1 MTRQRR
7 EPWKEQLPAV
17 LGVSSA
23 QLYVT
28 SVSRTRDN
36 SRKGRYICNAWRK
49 GRGEELT
56 HRSILEQKDMSSS
69 VQLFRDQK
77 YHELKGQCI
86 QQRRLFED
94 PEFPA
99 SDESLFYQSA
109 PPRKVEWKRPKDL
122 CEDPRL
128 FVNGISSHDL
138 HQGTL
143 GNCWFVAA
151 CSCLALRK
159 SLWQRVIPDFNEQEW
174 DPKNPEKYAGIFRFR
189 FWCFGEWTEVVVDDL
204 LPTMDG
210 ELIYCHSN
218 VKNEFWSALLEKA
231 YAKLAGSY
239 ESLDGGS
246 AADAIV
252 DFTGAVAESIDL
264 VQGKYGEIISEQI
277 KLFED
282 LLKVHKR
289 GGLISCY
296 ITASSGS
303 TNEMETEMGLVIG
316 HAYSVTAVRKL
327 RLGERLMFSFKAEKL
342 FMIRLR
348 NPWGKREWN
357 GAWSDNSEEWKK
369 VSSSECK
376 SLGLTLEN
384 DGEFWMTF
392 EDWCKNFTDVDIC
405 RIVNTSYFSIHKTW
419 EKKMMRGAWTKNSEP
434 LLNRSGGC
442 FDNKET
448 FLQNPQYIFDVK
460 KTEDKVLVS
469 LQQEDRRKYKKE
481 GKGDSIPIGF
491 EIFKVEDNRSYRL
504 HKLTVQERVATSL
517 YINTRTV
524 FLRRILKQG
533 RYILIPTTYHPGIIT
548 KFILRLFTD
557 VPSKLRELK
566 ADKPKMTCWSLLCG
580 YPRRVTQ
587 IKIHSAEGLQKQ
599 DRSGGAD
606 PYVLIKC
613 ENQNMRSPVQ
623 HDTTSAIFDTQVIF
637 YRKNIDSPII
647 VQVWNSNILCDQF
660 LGQAVLAA
668 SPSDPR
674 EQQTL
679 RLRGRGGREAAEVPG
694 HITVKVFSSDDL
706 VEL

>member
-1 MTRQRR
+1 M
-7 EPWKEQLPAV
+7 
-17 LGVSSA
+17 
-23 QLYVT
+23 
-28 SVSRTRDN
+28 
-36 SRKGRYICNAWRK
+36 
-49 GRGEELT
+49 
-56 HRSILEQKDMSSS
+56 HRSVPEQKDMSSP
-69 VQLFRDQK
+69 VKLFRGQK
-77 YHELKGQCI
+77 YHELKEQCI
-86 QQRRLFED
+86 QQRWLFED
-94 PEFPA
+94 SEFPA

-122 CEDPRL
+122 CEDPHL

-159 SLWQRVIPDFNEQEW
+159 TLWQRVIPDFNEQEW

-204 LPTMDG
+204 LPTVDG

-239 ESLDGGS
+239 EALDGGS

-264 VQGKYGEIISEQI
+264 VQGKYGEIISEQM

-289 GGLISCY
+289 GGLISCS

-303 TNEMETEMGLVIG
+303 ANEAETGTGLVVG
-316 HAYSVTAVRKL
+316 HAYSVTAIRKL

-348 NPWGKREWN
+348 NPWGKREWS
-357 GAWSDNSEEWKK
+357 GAWSDK
-369 VSSSECK
+369 
-376 SLGLTLEN
+376 
-384 DGEFWMTF
+384 MTF

-419 EKKMMRGAWTKNSEP
+419 EKKMMLGAWAKNSEP

-442 FDNKET
+442 FDNNET
-448 FLQNPQYIFDVK
+448 FLQNPQYVFDVK

-524 FLRRILKQG
+524 FLKRILKQG
-533 RYILIPTTYHPGIIT
+533 RYVLIPTTYHPGITT

-566 ADKPKMTCWSLLCG
+566 VDKPKMTCWSLLCG

-613 ENQNMRSPVQ
+613 ENQNVRSPVQ

-647 VQVWNSNILCDQF
+647 IQVWNSNILCDQF

-679 RLRGRGGREAAEVPG
+679 QLRGRGSREAAEVPG

>member
-1 MTRQRR
+1 
-7 EPWKEQLPAV
+7 
-17 LGVSSA
+17 
-23 QLYVT
+23 
-28 SVSRTRDN
+28 
-36 SRKGRYICNAWRK
+36 
-49 GRGEELT
+49 
-56 HRSILEQKDMSSS
+56 MSSS
-69 VQLFRDQK
+69 VRLFRDQK
-77 YHELKGQCI
+77 YQELKRQCI
-86 QQRRLFED
+86 EHGRLFED

-99 SDESLFYQSA
+99 SDESLFYTRA
-109 PPRKVEWKRPKDL
+109 PPRKVEWKRPKEL

-138 HQGTL
+138 HQGIL

-151 CSCLALRK
+151 CSCLALQET
-159 SLWQRVIPDFNEQEW
+159 LWQKVIPDFKEQEW
-174 DPKNPEKYAGIFRFR
+174 DPKKTENYAGIFRFR

-204 LPTMDG
+204 LPTVDG
-210 ELIYCHSN
+210 KLIYCHSN
-218 VKNEFWSALLEKA
+218 VKNEFWSALLEKS
-231 YAKLAGSY
+231 YAKLAGCY
-239 ESLDGGS
+239 EALDGGS

-252 DFTGAVAESIDL
+252 DFTGAVAESVDL
-264 VQGKYGEIISEQI
+264 IKGKYKETISEQM

-289 GGLISCY
+289 GGLISCS
-296 ITASSGS
+296 ITASSDS
-303 TNEMETEMGLVIG
+303 SNEMETPVGLVVG

-327 RLGERLMFSFKAEKL
+327 RLGERLILSFKAEKL

-369 VSSSECK
+369 VSSSERK
-376 SLGLTLEN
+376 RLGLTVEN

-419 EKKMMRGAWTKNSEP
+419 EKKMMQGAWTKNSEP

-442 FDNKET
+442 FDNRDS

-460 KTEDKVLVS
+460 KTEDKVLIS
-469 LQQEDRRKYKKE
+469 LQQEDQRRYKRE
-481 GKGDSIPIGF
+481 GKGESIPIGF
-491 EIFKVEDNRSYRL
+491 EILKVEDNRSYRL
-504 HKLTVQERVATSL
+504 HKLTVQERVATSM

-524 FLRRILKQG
+524 FLKRVLKQG
-533 RYILIPTTYHPGIIT
+533 RYVLIPTTYHPGIT
-548 KFILRLFTD
+548 TRFILRLFTD

-566 ADKPKMTCWSLLCG
+566 ADKPEMTCWSLLCG

-613 ENQNMRSPVQ
+613 ENQQVRSAVQ
-623 HDTTSAIFDTQVIF
+623 QNTTSAIFDTQVIF
-637 YRKNIDSPII
+637 YRRNIDSPII
-647 VQVWNSNILCDQF
+647 VQVWNSNVLCDQF
-660 LGQAVLAA
+660 LGQALLAA
-668 SPSDPR
+668 SPGDPS
-674 EQQTL
+674 EEQTL
-679 RLRGRGGREAAEVPG
+679 QLRGRGSWEAAEVPG
-694 HITVKVFSSDDL
+694 RITVKVFSSDDL
-706 VEL
+706 VAL

>member
-1 MTRQRR
+1 Q
-7 EPWKEQLPAV
+7 
-17 LGVSSA
+17 
-23 QLYVT
+23 
-28 SVSRTRDN
+28 
-36 SRKGRYICNAWRK
+36 
-49 GRGEELT
+49 
-56 HRSILEQKDMSSS
+56 
-69 VQLFRDQK
+69 
-77 YHELKGQCI
+77 
-86 QQRRLFED
+86 
-94 PEFPA
+94 
-99 SDESLFYQSA
+99 
-109 PPRKVEWKRPKDL
+109 DL
-122 CEDPRL
+122 CEDPHL

-138 HQGTL
+138 HQGIL

-159 SLWQRVIPDFNEQEW
+159 SLWQQVIPDFNEQEW

-189 FWCFGEWTEVVVDDL
+189 FWCLGEWTEVVVDDL

-210 ELIYCHSN
+210 KLIYCHSN
-218 VKNEFWSALLEKA
+218 MKNEFWSALLEKA

-239 ESLDGGS
+239 EALDEGS

-252 DFTGAVAESIDL
+252 DFSGAVAESIDL
-264 VQGKYGEIISEQI
+264 VQGKYGEIISEQMN
-277 KLFED
+277 LFQD

-289 GGLISCY
+289 GGLISCS
-296 ITASSGS
+296 IAASSGRTS
-303 TNEMETEMGLVIG
+303 EAETAMGLVAG
-316 HAYSVTAVRKL
+316 HAYSVTAIRKL
-327 RLGERLMFSFKAEKL
+327 HLGERLVFSFKAEKL

-348 NPWGKREWN
+348 NPWGKKEWN

-369 VSSSECK
+369 VSDSERK
-376 SLGLTLEN
+376 HLGLTLEN

-481 GKGDSIPIGF
+481 GEGDSIPIGF
-491 EIFKVEDNRSYRL
+491 EIFKVEDNRRYRL
-504 HKLTVQERVATSL
+504 HKLTVQERVATSP

-524 FLRRILKQG
+524 FLKRILKQG
-533 RYILIPTTYHPGIIT
+533 CYVLIPTTYLPGIT
-548 KFILRLFTD
+548 TRFILRLFTD

-580 YPRRVTQ
+580 YPCRVTQ
-587 IKIHSAEGLQKQ
+587 IKVHSIEGLQKQ
-599 DRSGGAD
+599 GRSGGAD

-613 ENQNMRSPVQ
+613 ENETVRSPVQ
-623 HDTTSAIFDTQVIF
+623 HNTTSPIFNTQVIF
-637 YRKNIDSPII
+637 YRKNIDSPITI
-647 VQVWNSNILCDQF
+647 QVWNSNILCDQL

-668 SPSDPR
+668 SPSDPG

-679 RLRGRGGREAAEVPG
+679 QLRGRGGREAAEVPG
-694 HITVKVFSSDDL
+694 HITIKVVSSDDF

>member
-1 MTRQRR
+1 
-7 EPWKEQLPAV
+7 
-17 LGVSSA
+17 
-23 QLYVT
+23 
-28 SVSRTRDN
+28 
-36 SRKGRYICNAWRK
+36 
-49 GRGEELT
+49 
-56 HRSILEQKDMSSS
+56 MSSS

-77 YHELKGQCI
+77 YHELKRQCI

-99 SDESLFYQSA
+99 SDESLFYQTA
-109 PPRKVEWKRPKDL
+109 PSRKAEWKRPKDL
-122 CEDPRL
+122 CEDPHL

-151 CSCLALRK
+151 CSCLALRET
-159 SLWQRVIPDFNEQEW
+159 LWQQVIPDFNEQEW
-174 DPKNPEKYAGIFRFR
+174 DAKNPEKYAGIFRFR

-204 LPTMDG
+204 LPTVDG
-210 ELIYCHSN
+210 KLIYCHSN

-239 ESLDGGS
+239 EALDGGS

-264 VQGKYGEIISEQI
+264 VQGKYGEIISEQM

-296 ITASSGS
+296 IAASSGS
-303 TNEMETEMGLVIG
+303 TNEAETEMGLVIG
-316 HAYSVTAVRKL
+316 HAYAVTAIRKL
-327 RLGERLMFSFKAEKL
+327 RLGERLVFSFKAEKL

-357 GAWSDNSEEWKK
+357 GPWSDNSEEWKK
-369 VSSSECK
+369 VNNSERK

-419 EKKMMRGAWTKNSEP
+419 EKKMMHGAWAKNSEP

-442 FDNKET
+442 FDNRET
-448 FLQNPQYIFDVK
+448 FLQNPQVGITVFCEYVFDVK

-491 EIFKVEDNRSYRL
+491 EILKVEDNRSCRL
-504 HKLTVQERVATSL
+504 HKLTVQERVATSP

-524 FLRRILKQG
+524 FLKRILKQG

-613 ENQNMRSPVQ
+613 ENQNIRSSVQ

-647 VQVWNSNILCDQF
+647 VQVWNSNVLCDQF

-668 SPSDPR
+668 LPSDPR
-674 EQQTL
+674 EEQTL
-679 RLRGRGGREAAEVPG
+679 QLRGRGSREAAEVPG

>member
-1 MTRQRR
+1 
-7 EPWKEQLPAV
+7 
-17 LGVSSA
+17 
-23 QLYVT
+23 
-28 SVSRTRDN
+28 
-36 SRKGRYICNAWRK
+36 
-49 GRGEELT
+49 
-56 HRSILEQKDMSSS
+56 MSSS

-77 YHELKGQCI
+77 YQELKGQCI
-86 QQRRLFED
+86 DQRRLFED

-99 SDESLFYQSA
+99 SDESLFYMRA
-109 PPRKVEWKRPKDL
+109 PPRKVEWKRPKEL
-122 CEDPRL
+122 CEDPHL

-151 CSCLALRK
+151 CSCLALQET
-159 SLWQRVIPDFNEQEW
+159 LWQKVIPDFKEQEW
-174 DPKNPEKYAGIFRFR
+174 DPKKPEKYAGIFRFR

-210 ELIYCHSN
+210 KLIYCHSN

-239 ESLDGGS
+239 EALDGGS

-264 VQGKYGEIISEQI
+264 IQGRYKEIISEQM

-282 LLKVHKR
+282 LLKVHER
-289 GGLISCY
+289 GGLISCS

-303 TNEMETEMGLVIG
+303 ANEMETKMGLIIG
-316 HAYSVTAVRKL
+316 HAYSVTAIQKL
-327 RLGERLMFSFKAEKL
+327 RLGERLILSFKAEKL

-369 VSSSECK
+369 VSNSERK
-376 SLGLTLEN
+376 RLGLTVEN

-405 RIVNTSYFSIHKTW
+405 RIVNTSYFSVHKTW

-442 FDNKET
+442 FDNRET

-469 LQQEDRRKYKKE
+469 LQQEDRRRYKKE
-481 GKGDSIPIGF
+481 GKGESIPIGF
-491 EIFKVEDNRSYRL
+491 EILKVEDNRSYRL
-504 HKLTVQERVATSL
+504 HKLTVQERVATSM

-524 FLRRILKQG
+524 FLKRVLKQG
-533 RYILIPTTYHPGIIT
+533 RYVLIPTTYHPGIVT
-548 KFILRLFTD
+548 KFVLRLFTD

-566 ADKPKMTCWSLLCG
+566 ADKPEMTCWSLLCG

-587 IKIHSAEGLQKQ
+587 IKIHSAEDLQKQ

-613 ENQNMRSPVQ
+613 ENQQVRSAIQ
-623 HDTTSAIFDTQVIF
+623 QDTTSAVFDTQVIF
-637 YRKNIDSPII
+637 YRRNIDSPIV
-647 VQVWNSNILCDQF
+647 VQVWNSNVLCDQF
-660 LGQAVLAA
+660 LGQALLAA
-668 SPSDPR
+668 SPGDPR

-679 RLRGRGGREAAEVPG
+679 QLRGRGSQEAAEVPG
-694 HITVKVFSSDDL
+694 RITVKVFSSDDL

>member
-1 MTRQRR
+1 
-7 EPWKEQLPAV
+7 
-17 LGVSSA
+17 
-23 QLYVT
+23 
-28 SVSRTRDN
+28 
-36 SRKGRYICNAWRK
+36 
-49 GRGEELT
+49 
-56 HRSILEQKDMSSS
+56 MSSS
-69 VQLFRDQK
+69 VRLFRDQK
-77 YHELKGQCI
+77 YKELKGQCI
-86 QQRRLFED
+86 EHGRLFED
-94 PEFPA
+94 PDFPA
-99 SDESLFYQSA
+99 SDESLFYTTA
-109 PPRKVEWKRPKDL
+109 PPRKVEWKRPKEL

-138 HQGTL
+138 HQGIL

-151 CSCLALRK
+151 CSCLALQET
-159 SLWQRVIPDFNEQEW
+159 LWQKVIPDFKEQEW
-174 DPKNPEKYAGIFRFR
+174 DPKKTEKYAGIFRFR

-204 LPTMDG
+204 LPTVDG
-210 ELIYCHSN
+210 KLIYCHSN

-231 YAKLAGSY
+231 YAKMAGSY
-239 ESLDGGS
+239 EALDGGS

-252 DFTGAVAESIDL
+252 DFTGAVAESVDL
-264 VQGKYGEIISEQI
+264 IKGKYKETISEQM
-277 KLFED
+277 KLFEE

-289 GGLISCY
+289 GGLISCS
-296 ITASSGS
+296 IAASSGFA
-303 TNEMETEMGLVIG
+303 NEMETATGLVIG

-327 RLGERLMFSFKAEKL
+327 RLGERLILSFKAEKL

-376 SLGLTLEN
+376 RLGLTVEN

-419 EKKMMRGAWTKNSEP
+419 EKKMMQGAWTKNSEP

-442 FDNKET
+442 FDNRDT

-469 LQQEDRRKYKKE
+469 LQQEDRRRYKKE
-481 GKGDSIPIGF
+481 GKGESIPIGF
-491 EIFKVEDNRSYRL
+491 EILKVEDNRRYRL
-504 HKLTVQERVATSL
+504 HKLTVQERVATSM

-524 FLRRILKQG
+524 FLKRVLKQG
-533 RYILIPTTYHPGIIT
+533 RYMLIPTTYHPGIIT

-566 ADKPKMTCWSLLCG
+566 ADKPQMTCWRLLCG

-613 ENQNMRSPVQ
+613 ENQQVRSVVQ
-623 HDTTSAIFDTQVIF
+623 QDATSAVFDTQVIF

-647 VQVWNSNILCDQF
+647 IQVWNSNVLCDQF
-660 LGQAVLAA
+660 LGQALLAA
-668 SPSDPR
+668 SPGDPR
-674 EQQTL
+674 EEQTL
-679 RLRGRGGREAAEVPG
+679 QLQGRGSREAAEVPG
-694 HITVKVFSSDDL
+694 RITIKVFSSDDL
-706 VEL
+706 VAL

>member
-1 MTRQRR
+1 
-7 EPWKEQLPAV
+7 
-17 LGVSSA
+17 
-23 QLYVT
+23 
-28 SVSRTRDN
+28 
-36 SRKGRYICNAWRK
+36 
-49 GRGEELT
+49 
-56 HRSILEQKDMSSS
+56 MSSS

-77 YHELKGQCI
+77 YHELKGQCV
-86 QQRRLFED
+86 QHRRLFED

-99 SDESLFYQSA
+99 SDQSLFYRTA
-109 PPRKVEWKRPKDL
+109 PSRKVEWKRPKDL

-138 HQGTL
+138 HQGKV

-159 SLWQRVIPDFNEQEW
+159 NLWQQVIPDFKEQEW
-174 DPKNPEKYAGIFRFR
+174 DPKHPEKYAGIFRFR

-204 LPTMDG
+204 LPTVNG

-218 VKNEFWSALLEKA
+218 VHNEFWSALLEKA

-239 ESLDGGS
+239 EALDGGS

-264 VQGKYGEIISEQI
+264 VQGSYGEVISEQM
-277 KLFED
+277 KLFEE
-282 LLKVHKR
+282 LLKVHRR

-296 ITASSGS
+296 IAASDGRSS
-303 TNEMETEMGLVIG
+303 EAETEMGLVIG

-327 RLGERLMFSFKAEKL
+327 RLGERLTFSFKAEKL

-357 GAWSDNSEEWKK
+357 GAWSDEDDCCRGCVPSPQSTRGNHWAVLSQP
-369 VSSSECK
+369 VF
-376 SLGLTLEN
+376 G
-384 DGEFWMTF
+384 MTF
-392 EDWCKNFTDVDIC
+392 EDWCKNFTDVDVC
-405 RIVNTSYFSIHKTW
+405 RVVNTSYFSIHKTW
-419 EKKMMRGAWTKNSEP
+419 ERKMMRGAWEKHSEA

-448 FLQNPQYIFDVK
+448 FLQNPQRRGRLDLRK
-460 KTEDKVLVS
+460 KLCAERVAGHWTRLPREGVESPS
-469 LQQEDRRKYKKE
+469 LE
-481 GKGDSIPIGF
+481 GF
-491 EIFKVEDNRSYRL
+491 RNQVEDNRSYRL
-504 HKLTVQERVATSL
+504 HKLTVQERAATSP
-517 YINTRTV
+517 YINTRSV
-524 FLRRILKQG
+524 FLKRVLKQG
-533 RYILIPTTYHPGIIT
+533 RYVLIPTTYHPGMAT
-548 KFILRLFTD
+548 RFILRLFTD

-566 ADKPKMTCWSLLCG
+566 ADKPRMTCWSLLYG

-587 IKIHSAEGLQKQ
+587 IKILSAEDLQKQ

-613 ENQNMRSPVQ
+613 ENQTVRSPVQ
-623 HDTTSAIFDTQVIF
+623 PDTTSAIFNTQVIF
-637 YRKNIDSPII
+637 YRRNVDSPVVI
-647 VQVWNSNILCDQF
+647 QVWNSNILCDQF

-674 EQQTL
+674 LPQTL
-679 RLRGRGGREAAEVPG
+679 QLRGRGSREAAEVPG
-694 HITVKVFSSDDL
+694 RITVKVLTSDDL

>member
-1 MTRQRR
+1 
-7 EPWKEQLPAV
+7 
-17 LGVSSA
+17 
-23 QLYVT
+23 
-28 SVSRTRDN
+28 
-36 SRKGRYICNAWRK
+36 
-49 GRGEELT
+49 
-56 HRSILEQKDMSSS
+56 MSSS

-122 CEDPRL
+122 CEDPHL

-159 SLWQRVIPDFNEQEW
+159 TLWQQVIPDFNEQEW

-210 ELIYCHSN
+210 RLIYCHSN

-264 VQGKYGEIISEQI
+264 VQGKYGEIISEQM

-289 GGLISCY
+289 GGLISCS

-316 HAYSVTAVRKL
+316 HAYSVTAIRKL
-327 RLGERLMFSFKAEKL
+327 RLGERLMLSFKAEKL

-419 EKKMMRGAWTKNSEP
+419 EKKMMHGAWTKNSEP

-481 GKGDSIPIGF
+481 GKGDSIPI
-491 EIFKVEDNRSYRL
+491 
-504 HKLTVQERVATSL
+504 VATSL

-524 FLRRILKQG
+524 FLKRILKQG

-647 VQVWNSNILCDQF
+647 VQVWNSNVLCDQF

-679 RLRGRGGREAAEVPG
+679 QLRGRGSREAAEVPG

>member
-1 MTRQRR
+1 
-7 EPWKEQLPAV
+7 
-17 LGVSSA
+17 
-23 QLYVT
+23 
-28 SVSRTRDN
+28 
-36 SRKGRYICNAWRK
+36 
-49 GRGEELT
+49 
-56 HRSILEQKDMSSS
+56 MSSS

-77 YHELKGQCI
+77 YHELKAQCV

-122 CEDPRL
+122 CEDPHL

-159 SLWQRVIPDFNEQEW
+159 TLWQQVIPDFNEQEW

-189 FWCFGEWTEVVVDDL
+189 FWCLGEWTEVVVDDL

-210 ELIYCHSN
+210 MLIYCHSN

-239 ESLDGGS
+239 EALDGGS

-264 VQGKYGEIISEQI
+264 
-277 KLFED
+277 
-282 LLKVHKR
+282 
-289 GGLISCY
+289 
-296 ITASSGS
+296 ASSGS
-303 TNEMETEMGLVIG
+303 TSEAETKMGLVIG
-316 HAYSVTAVRKL
+316 HAYSVTAIRKL
-327 RLGERLMFSFKAEKL
+327 RLGESLVFSFNAEKL

-348 NPWGKREWN
+348 NPWGKKEWN

-369 VSSSECK
+369 VSDSERK

-419 EKKMMRGAWTKNSEP
+419 EKKMMRGAWAKNSEP

-448 FLQNPQYIFDVK
+448 FLQNPQFVFDVK

-491 EIFKVEDNRSYRL
+491 EIFKVEDNRNYRL
-504 HKLTVQERVATSL
+504 HKLTVQERVATSP

-524 FLRRILKQG
+524 FLKRILKQG
-533 RYILIPTTYHPGIIT
+533 RYILIPTTYHPGITT

-566 ADKPKMTCWSLLCG
+566 ADKPRMTCWSLLCG

-613 ENQNMRSPVQ
+613 ENQSVRSSVQ
-623 HDTTSAIFDTQVIF
+623 HNTTSAVFNTQVIF
-637 YRKNIDSPII
+637 YKKNIDSPII

-668 SPSDPR
+668 SPSDPG
-674 EQQTL
+674 EQRTL
-679 RLRGRGGREAAEVPG
+679 QLRGRGGQEAIEVPG

>member
-1 MTRQRR
+1 
-7 EPWKEQLPAV
+7 
-17 LGVSSA
+17 
-23 QLYVT
+23 
-28 SVSRTRDN
+28 
-36 SRKGRYICNAWRK
+36 
-49 GRGEELT
+49 
-56 HRSILEQKDMSSS
+56 MSSS
-69 VQLFRDQK
+69 VKLFRDQK
-77 YHELKGQCI
+77 YHELKEQCI
-86 QQRRLFED
+86 QQKQLFED

-99 SDESLFYQSA
+99 SDESIFYQSA
-109 PPRKVEWKRPKDL
+109 PPRKVEWKRPKDI

-138 HQGTL
+138 HQGIL

-159 SLWQRVIPDFNEQEW
+159 TLWQQVIPDVNEQEW

-210 ELIYCHSN
+210 KLIYCHSN
-218 VKNEFWSALLEKA
+218 MKNEFWNALLEKA
-231 YAKLAGSY
+231 YAKLAGCY
-239 ESLDGGS
+239 EALDGGS

-252 DFTGAVAESIDL
+252 DFTGAVAESVDL
-264 VQGKYGEIISEQI
+264 VQGKYGEIISEQM

-282 LLKVHKR
+282 LMKVHKR

-296 ITASSGS
+296 IAASSS
-303 TNEMETEMGLVIG
+303 RTSEVETEMGLIIG
-316 HAYSVTAVRKL
+316 HAYSVTAIRKL
-327 RLGERLMFSFKAEKL
+327 RLGERAIFSFNAEKL

-369 VSSSECK
+369 VSDSERK
-376 SLGLTLEN
+376 SLGLTLDN

-419 EKKMMRGAWTKNSEP
+419 EKKMMHGAWAKNSEP

-460 KTEDKVLVS
+460 KPEDKVLVS

-504 HKLTVQERVATSL
+504 HKLTVQERVATSP

-548 KFILRLFTD
+548 EFILRLFTD

-566 ADKPKMTCWSLLCG
+566 ADKPRITCWSLLCG

-587 IKIHSAEGLQKQ
+587 VKIYSAEGLQKQ
-599 DRSGGAD
+599 DRSADDCLSGAD

-613 ENQNMRSPVQ
+613 ENQTMRSPVQ
-623 HDTTSAIFDTQVIF
+623 HDTTSAIFNTQVIF

-647 VQVWNSNILCDQF
+647 VQLWNSNVFCDQF

-668 SPSDPR
+668 SPCDPR
-674 EQQTL
+674 DQQTL
-679 RLRGRGGREAAEVPG
+679 QLRGTGSGEAAEVPG
-694 HITVKVFSSDDL
+694 RITIKVFSSDDL

>member
-1 MTRQRR
+1 
-7 EPWKEQLPAV
+7 
-17 LGVSSA
+17 
-23 QLYVT
+23 
-28 SVSRTRDN
+28 
-36 SRKGRYICNAWRK
+36 
-49 GRGEELT
+49 
-56 HRSILEQKDMSSS
+56 MSSS

-77 YHELKGQCI
+77 YHELKGQCT

-99 SDESLFYQSA
+99 SDGSLFYQSA
-109 PPRKVEWKRPKDL
+109 PPRRVEWKRPKDL
-122 CEDPRL
+122 CEDPHL

-159 SLWQRVIPDFNEQEW
+159 TLWQQVIPDFNEQEW

-204 LPTMDG
+204 LPTIDG
-210 ELIYCHSN
+210 KLIYCHSN

-239 ESLDGGS
+239 EALDGGS

-264 VQGKYGEIISEQI
+264 VQGKHGEIISEQM

-296 ITASSGS
+296 IAASSAS
-303 TNEMETEMGLVIG
+303 TREVETETGLVIG

-327 RLGERLMFSFKAEKL
+327 RLGERLIFAFKAEKL

-369 VSSSECK
+369 VSNSERK
-376 SLGLTLEN
+376 NLGLTLEN

-419 EKKMMRGAWTKNSEP
+419 EKKMTRGAWAKNSEP

-442 FDNKET
+442 FDNRET

-491 EIFKVEDNRSYRL
+491 EILKVEDNRSYRL
-504 HKLTVQERVATSL
+504 HKLTVQERVATSS

-524 FLRRILKQG
+524 FLKRILKQG
-533 RYILIPTTYHPGIIT
+533 RYVLIPTTYNPGITT

-587 IKIHSAEGLQKQ
+587 IKIDSAEGLQRQ

-623 HDTTSAIFDTQVIF
+623 HDTTSPVFDTQVIF
-637 YRKNIDSPII
+637 YRKNLDSPIM

-679 RLRGRGGREAAEVPG
+679 QLRGRGGREAAEVPG

-706 VEL
+706 AEL

>member
-1 MTRQRR
+1 
-7 EPWKEQLPAV
+7 
-17 LGVSSA
+17 
-23 QLYVT
+23 
-28 SVSRTRDN
+28 
-36 SRKGRYICNAWRK
+36 
-49 GRGEELT
+49 
-56 HRSILEQKDMSSS
+56 MSSS

-77 YHELKGQCI
+77 YHELKEQCI
-86 QQRRLFED
+86 QQKQLFED

-122 CEDPRL
+122 CEDPHL

-159 SLWQRVIPDFNEQEW
+159 TLWQQ
-174 DPKNPEKYAGIFRFR
+174 
-189 FWCFGEWTEVVVDDL
+189 
-204 LPTMDG
+204 
-210 ELIYCHSN
+210 
-218 VKNEFWSALLEKA
+218 
-231 YAKLAGSY
+231 
-239 ESLDGGS
+239 
-246 AADAIV
+246 
-252 DFTGAVAESIDL
+252 
-264 VQGKYGEIISEQI
+264 
-277 KLFED
+277 
-282 LLKVHKR
+282 
-289 GGLISCY
+289 
-296 ITASSGS
+296 ASSSS
-303 TNEMETEMGLVIG
+303 TKEAETEMGLVIG
-316 HAYSVTAVRKL
+316 HAYSVTAIRKL
-327 RLGERLMFSFKAEKL
+327 RLGERAIFSLNAEKL

-369 VSSSECK
+369 VSNSERK

-419 EKKMMRGAWTKNSEP
+419 EKKMMCGAWAKSSEP

-504 HKLTVQERVATSL
+504 HKLTVQERTATSP

-524 FLRRILKQG
+524 FLRRVLKQG
-533 RYILIPTTYHPGIIT
+533 RYVLIPTTYHPGIVT

-566 ADKPKMTCWSLLCG
+566 ADKPKITCWSLLCG

-587 IKIHSAEGLQKQ
+587 VKIHSAEGLQKQ

-613 ENQNMRSPVQ
+613 ENQTMRSPVQ
-623 HDTTSAIFDTQVIF
+623 RDTTSAVFNTQVVF
-637 YRKNIDSPII
+637 YRKNTDSPII
-647 VQVWNSNILCDQF
+647 IQVWNSNVLCDQF

-679 RLRGRGGREAAEVPG
+679 QLRGRGSREAAEMPDTSRDGDSTTSPRSLFLCLRTLSPKKFLLILLVRPVLQTLHQSCCLSWDLLQHLNICGMQGSALSLHQWPVHDHG
-694 HITVKVFSSDDL
+694 HHLGVTGSHSSKL
-706 VEL
+706 VAPHPILGMLVLTKSTYPA

>member
-1 MTRQRR
+1 
-7 EPWKEQLPAV
+7 
-17 LGVSSA
+17 
-23 QLYVT
+23 
-28 SVSRTRDN
+28 
-36 SRKGRYICNAWRK
+36 
-49 GRGEELT
+49 
-56 HRSILEQKDMSSS
+56 MSSS

-77 YHELKGQCI
+77 YHELKAQCV

-122 CEDPRL
+122 CEDPHL

-159 SLWQRVIPDFNEQEW
+159 TLWQQVIPDFNEQEW

-189 FWCFGEWTEVVVDDL
+189 FWCLGEWTEVVVDDL

-210 ELIYCHSN
+210 MLIYCHSN

-239 ESLDGGS
+239 EALDGGS

-264 VQGKYGEIISEQI
+264 VQGKYGEIISEQM

-289 GGLISCY
+289 GGLISCF

-303 TNEMETEMGLVIG
+303 TSEAETKMGLVIG
-316 HAYSVTAVRKL
+316 HAYSVTAIRKL
-327 RLGERLMFSFKAEKL
+327 RLGESLMFSFNAEKL

-348 NPWGKREWN
+348 NPWGKKEWN

-369 VSSSECK
+369 VSDSERK

-405 RIVNTSYFSIHKTW
+405 RLVNTSYFSIHKTW
-419 EKKMMRGAWTKNSEP
+419 EKKMMRGAWAKNSEP

-442 FDNKET
+442 FDNRET
-448 FLQNPQYIFDVK
+448 FLQNPQFIFDVK

-491 EIFKVEDNRSYRL
+491 EIFKVEDNRNYRL
-504 HKLTVQERVATSL
+504 HKLTVQERVATSP

-524 FLRRILKQG
+524 FLKRILKQG
-533 RYILIPTTYHPGIIT
+533 RYILIPTTYRPGITT

-613 ENQNMRSPVQ
+613 ENQSVRSSVQ
-623 HDTTSAIFDTQVIF
+623 HDTTSAVFDTQVIF
-637 YRKNIDSPII
+637 YKKNIDSPII

-674 EQQTL
+674 EQRTL
-679 RLRGRGGREAAEVPG
+679 QLRGRGAQEAIEVPG
-694 HITVKVFSSDDL
+694 RITVKVFSSDDL
-706 VEL
+706 AEL

>member
-1 MTRQRR
+1 
-7 EPWKEQLPAV
+7 
-17 LGVSSA
+17 
-23 QLYVT
+23 
-28 SVSRTRDN
+28 
-36 SRKGRYICNAWRK
+36 
-49 GRGEELT
+49 
-56 HRSILEQKDMSSS
+56 MSSS

-77 YHELKGQCI
+77 YHELKRQCI
-86 QQRRLFED
+86 QQRQLFED

-109 PPRKVEWKRPKDL
+109 PPRKVEWKRPK
-122 CEDPRL
+122 
-128 FVNGISSHDL
+128 
-138 HQGTL
+138 
-143 GNCWFVAA
+143 
-151 CSCLALRK
+151 
-159 SLWQRVIPDFNEQEW
+159 VIPDFNEQEW
-174 DPKNPEKYAGIFRFR
+174 DPKNPEEYAGIFRFR

-210 ELIYCHSN
+210 KLIYCHSN

-239 ESLDGGS
+239 EALDGGS

-264 VQGKYGEIISEQI
+264 VQGKYSEIISEQM

-289 GGLISCY
+289 GGLISCS
-296 ITASSGS
+296 ITASSGRS
-303 TNEMETEMGLVIG
+303 NEVETEMGLVVG
-316 HAYSVTAVRKL
+316 HAYSVTAIRKL
-327 RLGERLMFSFKAEKL
+327 RLGERLIFSFKAEKL

-369 VSSSECK
+369 VSKSESK

-419 EKKMMRGAWTKNSEP
+419 EKKMMHGAWAKNSEP

-442 FDNKET
+442 FDNNET

-481 GKGDSIPIGF
+481 GKGDSFPIGF

-524 FLRRILKQG
+524 FLKRILKKG
-533 RYILIPTTYHPGIIT
+533 RYILIPTTYHPGIVT

-580 YPRRVTQ
+580 YPRSVTQ

-599 DRSGGAD
+599 DRSGAD

-613 ENQNMRSPVQ
+613 ENQSMRSPVQ
-623 HDTTSAIFDTQVIF
+623 HDTSNAIFDTQVIF

-647 VQVWNSNILCDQF
+647 VQVWNSNVLCDQF

-674 EQQTL
+674 EEQTL
-679 RLRGRGGREAAEVPG
+679 QLRGRGSREAVEVPG

>member
-1 MTRQRR
+1 
-7 EPWKEQLPAV
+7 
-17 LGVSSA
+17 
-23 QLYVT
+23 
-28 SVSRTRDN
+28 
-36 SRKGRYICNAWRK
+36 
-49 GRGEELT
+49 
-56 HRSILEQKDMSSS
+56 
-69 VQLFRDQK
+69 
-77 YHELKGQCI
+77 
-86 QQRRLFED
+86 
-94 PEFPA
+94 
-99 SDESLFYQSA
+99 
-109 PPRKVEWKRPKDL
+109 DL
-122 CEDPRL
+122 CEDPHL

-138 HQGTL
+138 HQGIL

-159 SLWQRVIPDFNEQEW
+159 TLWQRVIPDFNEQEW

-210 ELIYCHSN
+210 KLIYCHSN

-231 YAKLAGSY
+231 YAKLAGCY
-239 ESLDGGS
+239 EALDGGS

-264 VQGKYGEIISEQI
+264 VQGKYGEMISEQM

-282 LLKVHKR
+282 LLKVHRR

-296 ITASSGS
+296 ITASSGTS
-303 TNEMETEMGLVIG
+303 EVETEKGLVIG

-327 RLGERLMFSFKAEKL
+327 RLGERLTFSFKAEKL

-405 RIVNTSYFSIHKTW
+405 RIVNTSYCSIHKTW
-419 EKKMMRGAWTKNSEP
+419 EKKMMHGAWTKDSEP

-460 KTEDKVLVS
+460 KAEDKVLVS

-491 EIFKVEDNRSYRL
+491 EILKVEDNRRYRV
-504 HKLTVQERVATSL
+504 HRLTVQERVATSP
-517 YINTRTV
+517 YSNTRTV
-524 FLRRILKQG
+524 FLKSILRQG
-533 RYILIPTTYHPGIIT
+533 RYLLVPTTYHPGIPT
-548 KFILRLFTD
+548 QFILRLFTD
-557 VPSKLRELK
+557 VPSRLRELK
-566 ADKPKMTCWSLLCG
+566 ADKPRMTCWSLLRG

-613 ENQNMRSPVQ
+613 ENQATRSPVQ
-623 HDTTSAIFDTQVIF
+623 HDTTSPTFSTQVIF
-637 YRKNIDSPII
+637 YRKNIDSPVI
-647 VQVWNSNILCDQF
+647 VQVWNSNVLCDQF

-668 SPSDPR
+668 PPSDPR
-674 EQQTL
+674 EPQTL
-679 RLRGRGGREAAEVPG
+679 QLRGRGGRGAAEVPG
-694 HITVKVFSSDDL
+694 HITLTAFSSDSL